1 MNKEN
6 LLVVPTIKFVPFRKD
21 NILRKFETS
30 FRITDTELKISAAS
44 AFYPATAGICQN
56 IFEPHCFTE
65 RKSLDKTSNSKG
77 FSDLAEGLID
87 MYISLASK
95 KNLEQVQKKVKR
107 LQCVPI
113 FQDPLAI
120 LVNKNNPIKGLNL
133 SQLKNIYLGKIQ
145 NWQEVGGEDL
155 AIHNY
160 QLTAEKNVSRNA
172 FNLGITEREPA
183 NLPQSDIEAM
193 PDLVLRPYVR
203 IRPYALHHHRRSSA
217 HFKRLSSAFRYLHV
231 LRCGQPQNAIAPASR
246 ISRFRRRQ
254 KANRIRL
261 PKRTASPLIKKS
273 RGFRL
278 GFLQFKFDADYFTLT
293 RRMLEPTRTM

>member
-30 FRITDTELKISAAS
+30 FRITDDELKISAAS
-44 AFYPATAGICQN
+44 AFYPAMAGICQN

-65 RKSLDKTSNSKG
+65 RKSLDKVSNSKG
-77 FSDLAEGLID
+77 FSDLAEGRID
-87 MYISLASK
+87 MYVSLASK
-95 KNLEQVQKKVKR
+95 KNLEQVQKKIKR
-107 LQCVPI
+107 LRSVPI

-193 PDLVLRPYVR
+193 PDLVNVVGDNHNSIGNIFWSYYARMYASVQTRCITIDGVPPTSKDYPLRFDICMY
-203 IRPYALHHHRRSSA
+203 Y
-217 HFKRLSSAFRYLHV
+217 
-231 LRCGQPQNAIAPASR
+231 
-246 ISRFRRRQ
+246 
-254 KANRIRL
+254 
-261 PKRTASPLIKKS
+261 
-273 RGFRL
+273 
-278 GFLQFKFDADYFTLT
+278 DADNPKTQLHRLVEYLASEEGKKLIEFAYQSERQVL
-293 RRMLEPTRTM
+293 

>member
-30 FRITDTELKISAAS
+30 FRITDDELKISAAS

-77 FSDLAEGLID
+77 FSDLAEGRID

-95 KNLEQVQKKVKR
+95 KNLEQVQEKIKR

-120 LVNKNNPIKGLNL
+120 LVNKNNPVKGLNL
-133 SQLKNIYLGKIQ
+133 SQLKDIYLGKIQ
-145 NWQEVGGEDL
+145 NWKEVGGEDL

-160 QLTAEKNVSRNA
+160 QLTTEKNVSRNA
-172 FNLGITEREPA
+172 FNLAITEKEPA

-193 PDLVLRPYVR
+193 PDLVNIIGDNPNSIGNIFWSYYARMYASVQTRCITIDGVPPTSKDYPLRFDICMY
-203 IRPYALHHHRRSSA
+203 Y
-217 HFKRLSSAFRYLHV
+217 
-231 LRCGQPQNAIAPASR
+231 
-246 ISRFRRRQ
+246 
-254 KANRIRL
+254 
-261 PKRTASPLIKKS
+261 
-273 RGFRL
+273 
-278 GFLQFKFDADYFTLT
+278 DADNPKTQLHQLVEYFASEEGKKLIEFAYQSE
-293 RRMLEPTRTM
+293 RKVL

>member
-30 FRITDTELKISAAS
+30 FRITDDELKISAAS
-44 AFYPATAGICQN
+44 AFYPAMAGICQN

-65 RKSLDKTSNSKG
+65 RKSLDKVSNSKG
-77 FSDLAEGLID
+77 FSDLAEGRID
-87 MYISLASK
+87 MYVSLASK
-95 KNLEQVQKKVKR
+95 KNLEQVQKKIKR
-107 LQCVPI
+107 LRSVPI

-120 LVNKNNPIKGLNL
+120 LVNKNNPVKGLNL
-133 SQLKNIYLGKIQ
+133 SQLKDIYLGKIQ
-145 NWQEVGGEDL
+145 NWQEVGGEDQ

-193 PDLVLRPYVR
+193 PDLVNVVGDDSNSIGNIFWSYYARMYASVQTRCITIDGAPPTSKDYPLRFDICMY
-203 IRPYALHHHRRSSA
+203 Y
-217 HFKRLSSAFRYLHV
+217 
-231 LRCGQPQNAIAPASR
+231 
-246 ISRFRRRQ
+246 
-254 KANRIRL
+254 
-261 PKRTASPLIKKS
+261 
-273 RGFRL
+273 
-278 GFLQFKFDADYFTLT
+278 DADNPQTQLHQLVEYFASEEGKKLIEFAYQSE
-293 RRMLEPTRTM
+293 RQVL

>member
-77 FSDLAEGLID
+77 FSDLAEGRID

-95 KNLEQVQKKVKR
+95 KNLEQVQEKIKR

-120 LVNKNNPIKGLNL
+120 LVNKNNSVKGLNL
-133 SQLKNIYLGKIQ
+133 SQLKDIYLGKIQ
-145 NWQEVGGEDL
+145 NWKEVGGEDL

-172 FNLGITEREPA
+172 FNLGITEKDPV

-193 PDLVLRPYVR
+193 PDLVNIIGDNPNSIGNIFWSYYARMYASVQTRCITIDGVPPTSKDYPLRFDICMY
-203 IRPYALHHHRRSSA
+203 Y
-217 HFKRLSSAFRYLHV
+217 
-231 LRCGQPQNAIAPASR
+231 
-246 ISRFRRRQ
+246 
-254 KANRIRL
+254 
-261 PKRTASPLIKKS
+261 
-273 RGFRL
+273 
-278 GFLQFKFDADYFTLT
+278 DADNPKTQLHQLVEYFASEEGKKLIEFAYQSE
-293 RRMLEPTRTM
+293 RKVL

>member
-6 LLVVPTIKFVPFRKD
+6 LLIVPTIKFVPFRKD

-30 FRITDTELKISAAS
+30 FRITDDELKISAAS
-44 AFYPATAGICQN
+44 AFYPAMAGICQN

-65 RKSLDKTSNSKG
+65 RKSLDKVSNSKG
-77 FSDLAEGLID
+77 FSDLAEGRID
-87 MYISLASK
+87 MYVSLASK

-113 FQDPLAI
+113 FQDTLAI
-120 LVNKNNPIKGLNL
+120 LVNKNNPVKGLNL

-145 NWQEVGGEDL
+145 NWQEVGGNDL

-193 PDLVLRPYVR
+193 PDLVNVVGDDSNSIGNIFWSYYARMYASVQTRCITIDGVPPTSKDYPLRFDICMY
-203 IRPYALHHHRRSSA
+203 Y
-217 HFKRLSSAFRYLHV
+217 
-231 LRCGQPQNAIAPASR
+231 
-246 ISRFRRRQ
+246 
-254 KANRIRL
+254 
-261 PKRTASPLIKKS
+261 
-273 RGFRL
+273 
-278 GFLQFKFDADYFTLT
+278 DADNPKTQLHRLVEYLASEEGKKLIEFAFQSERKVL
-293 RRMLEPTRTM
+293 

>member
-155 AIHNY
+155 AIHNH
-160 QLTAEKNVSRNA
+160 QLNAEKNGSRNA
-172 FNLGITEREPA
+172 FKPGIKEREPA

-193 PDLVLRPYVR
+193 PDLVNIIGDNPNSIGNIFWSYYARMYASVHTRCITIDGVPPTSKDYPLRFDICMY
-203 IRPYALHHHRRSSA
+203 Y
-217 HFKRLSSAFRYLHV
+217 
-231 LRCGQPQNAIAPASR
+231 
-246 ISRFRRRQ
+246 
-254 KANRIRL
+254 
-261 PKRTASPLIKKS
+261 
-273 RGFRL
+273 
-278 GFLQFKFDADYFTLT
+278 DADNPKTQLHRLVEYLASEEGKKLIEFAYQSERQVL
-293 RRMLEPTRTM
+293 

>member
-1 MNKEN
+1 MG
-6 LLVVPTIKFVPFRKD
+6 LTIKFVPFRKD

-77 FSDLAEGLID
+77 FSDLAEGRID

-95 KNLEQVQKKVKR
+95 KNLEQVQEKVKR

-120 LVNKNNPIKGLNL
+120 LVNKNNPVKGLNL
-133 SQLKNIYLGKIQ
+133 SQLKDIYLGKIQ
-145 NWQEVGGEDL
+145 NWKEVGGEDL

-172 FNLGITEREPA
+172 FNLGITKKEPA

-193 PDLVLRPYVR
+193 PDLVNIIGDNPNSIGNIFWSYYARMYASVQTRCITIDGVPPTSKDYPLRFDICMY
-203 IRPYALHHHRRSSA
+203 Y
-217 HFKRLSSAFRYLHV
+217 
-231 LRCGQPQNAIAPASR
+231 
-246 ISRFRRRQ
+246 
-254 KANRIRL
+254 
-261 PKRTASPLIKKS
+261 
-273 RGFRL
+273 
-278 GFLQFKFDADYFTLT
+278 DADNPKTQLHQLVEYLASEEGKKLIEFAYQSERQVL
-293 RRMLEPTRTM
+293 

>member
-30 FRITDTELKISAAS
+30 FRITDDELKISAAS
-44 AFYPATAGICQN
+44 AFYPAMAGICQN

-77 FSDLAEGLID
+77 FSDLAEGRID

-95 KNLEQVQKKVKR
+95 KNLEQVQKKIKR
-107 LQCVPI
+107 LLSVPI

-120 LVNKNNPIKGLNL
+120 LVNKNNPVNSLTL
-133 SQLKNIYLGKIQ
+133 SQLKDIYLGKIQ
-145 NWQEVGGEDL
+145 NWQEVGGEDQ

-193 PDLVLRPYVR
+193 PDLVNIIGDNPNSIGNIFWSYYARMYASVQTRCITIDGAPPTSKDYPLRFNICMYYDAYNPKTQ
-203 IRPYALHHHRRSSA
+203 LHQLIEYFASEEGKKLIEFAYQSERQ
-217 HFKRLSSAFRYLHV
+217 V
-231 LRCGQPQNAIAPASR
+231 L
-246 ISRFRRRQ
+246 
-254 KANRIRL
+254 
-261 PKRTASPLIKKS
+261 
-273 RGFRL
+273 
-278 GFLQFKFDADYFTLT
+278 
-293 RRMLEPTRTM
+293 

>member
-44 AFYPATAGICQN
+44 AFFPATAGICQN

-77 FSDLAEGLID
+77 FSDLAEGRID

-95 KNLEQVQKKVKR
+95 KNLEQVQEKIKR

-120 LVNKNNPIKGLNL
+120 LVNKNNPVKGLNL
-133 SQLKNIYLGKIQ
+133 SQLKDIYLGKIQ
-145 NWQEVGGEDL
+145 NWKEVGGEDL

-172 FNLGITEREPA
+172 FNLGITEKEPA

-193 PDLVLRPYVR
+193 PDLVNIIGDNPNSIGNIFWSY
-203 IRPYALHHHRRSSA
+203 YARMYAS
-217 HFKRLSSAFRYLHV
+217 V
-231 LRCGQPQNAIAPASR
+231 QTRCITIDGVPPTS
-246 ISRFRRRQ
+246 
-254 KANRIRL
+254 KDY
-261 PKRTASPLIKKS
+261 PLCFDICMYY
-273 RGFRL
+273 
-278 GFLQFKFDADYFTLT
+278 DADNPKTQLHRLVEYLASEEGKKLIEFAYQSERQVL
-293 RRMLEPTRTM
+293 